1 MGGIDM
7 KTMAQINEQR
17 ATLYVKR
24 RVNKCREVRFYNE
37 QGTRCFWAWK
47 STGRQEWN
55 VRYGEVV
62 ISQQTNGKYELTMSR
77 NREFSLSA
85 NGTYIPRR
93 VKSRTQVMEIAESI
107 GTLMIN

>member
-1 MGGIDM
+1 M

-17 ATLYVKR
+17 AILYVKR

-37 QGTRCFWAWK
+37 PGTRCFWAWK

-62 ISQQTNGKYELTMSR
+62 ISRQSNGKYELTMSR

-85 NGTYIPRR
+85 NGTQIPRK
-93 VKSRTQVMEIAESI
+93 VKSRTQVMAIAESI